1 MTLKQLF
8 SYASLTEIDPSFCN
22 QLGII
27 DFKPDT
33 TGRETETY
41 LYFMNSL

>member
-33 TGRETETY
+33 TDAKY
-41 LYFMNSL
+41 KKLYNSFT